1 MAKHIPEGKLNKAD
15 GGFSLLE
22 VIISMAILALVTI
35 PLLKYFTDSL
45 QHSARMAQQ
54 QRGTL
59 AAQELT
65 EGIKAVDKLI
75 VVPDGE
81 TEFTV
86 PYLMDLFGASAVK
99 DGNYDSDGKGEVTFG
114 GVLELDSGTFYAKV
128 KISTDVGANAVSR
141 PLIYGIDDSTDLLA
155 AERNQLTEALVYFTS
170 INTVYCAGHPG
181 ETPLTQDQ
189 ITAKLNRKIYVDVDH
204 DGTNY
209 TVKVYYEYKCSD
221 LRGTGS
227 EDSFTSSCLADS
239 GIEEFKNLYL
249 LYNIMP
255 GGDNIVLN
263 IPSWIQNE
271 TDHKFDEENLYP
283 GNDQIEPNTTR
294 IGLYLIAQGLNENAV
309 YVLDITGYVGKNV
322 TSIHSNI
329 TGPQQEIHKAG
340 TTDKIDPFLLMSSG
354 TPTRLIRITTEIY
367 ENEESTSG
375 DPLAVVETTKGE

>member
-65 EGIKAVDKLI
+65 EGIKSVDKLI
-75 VVPDGE
+75 VMPNDAAE
-81 TEFTV
+81 YTV
-86 PYLMDLFGASAVK
+86 PYLMELFGASAVK
-99 DGNYDSDGKGEVTFG
+99 TGNYDSAGKGEVTFEG
-114 GVLELDSGTFYAKV
+114 PLYLDSGDFYARV
-128 KISTDVGANAVSR
+128 TVSTDVGANAVSR
-141 PLIYGIDDSTDLLA
+141 PLVYGIDDSTDLLA

-189 ITAKLNRKIYVDVDH
+189 ITAKLNRNIYVDVDH

-209 TVKVYYEYKCSD
+209 TVMVYYEYQCKD
-221 LRGTGS
+221 LRGIGS
-227 EDSFTSSCLADS
+227 EDSFTSSSLVDS
-239 GIEEFKNLYL
+239 RIEDFKNLYL

-263 IPSWIQNE
+263 IPSSILNDENHQ
-271 TDHKFDEENLYP
+271 FDEENLRP
-283 GNDQIEPNTTR
+283 GNDQIVPNKTR
-294 IGLYLIAQGLNENAV
+294 IGLYLIAQGLISGNA
-309 YVLDITGYVGKNV
+309 YVLEIEGYVDENH

-329 TGPQQEIHKAG
+329 IDTQQEIHKAG
-340 TTDKIDPFLLMSSG
+340 TTDKIEPFLMMSSG